1 MIKIS
6 ICQSNRKELAAYK
19 YFIMN
24 SLVIY
29 KSKYGATSQ
38 YAEWIAADLNLRA
51 LESEEVSNVEL
62 EDHDTLIIGSSVYIG
77 KLLISKWLKNNLS
90 ILMGK
95 KIFLFVVCGTPANE
109 KVKLESYIASSVPA
123 ELRGRCEVYFL
134 PGKMKLKDLSWK
146 DRFMLKMGARLAPA
160 KEAEDM
166 LKEFD
171 EVRKENISELI
182 SSIKKPTGKETEKLV
197 PEPAR

>member
-6 ICQSNRKELAAYK
+6 ICPFNGKELAANK
-19 YFIMN
+19 YLIMN

-90 ILMGK
+90 ILMEK
-95 KIFLFVVCGTPANE
+95 KDIPF
-109 KVKLESYIASSVPA
+109 
-123 ELRGRCEVYFL
+123 RC
-134 PGKMKLKDLSWK
+134 MWHSC
-146 DRFMLKMGARLAPA
+146 
-160 KEAEDM
+160 
-166 LKEFD
+166 
-171 EVRKENISELI
+171 
-182 SSIKKPTGKETEKLV
+182 
-197 PEPAR
+197 